1 MLVYQFIRGFF
12 MAIADSIPGVS
23 GGTIAFIMGFY
34 DQLIQSLNDLI
45 HGPNNKRLESLM
57 FLIKIGIGWFVGIIL
72 SILFIA
78 SVFEVHIYSISSLFI
93 GLILGAIPLIF
104 LQEKVNF
111 QIKLSHMIFT
121 LIGMAIV
128 ILITYY
134 NPFNSADASYSV
146 TTFGQ
151 YFYISLAGMVA
162 ISAMIL
168 PGISG
173 STILLIM
180 GVYHFI
186 ILNIDQF
193 IRFNFS
199 GFFVLVAFGIGIL
212 LGLAITIRFV
222 NYAFKHHRSMT
233 LYTII
238 GLMIGS
244 IYAIIMGPKTVS
256 VSNDVLNSSNF
267 SIFFFLLGGAII
279 FGLEHLR
286 RHFEIS

>member
-45 HGPNNKRLESLM
+45 HGPNSKRLESLM
-57 FLIKIGIGWFVGIIL
+57 FLIKIGFGWFVGIIL

-134 NPFNSADASYSV
+134 NPFNSADSSYSV

-151 YFYISLAGMVA
+151 YFYIALAGMVA

-267 SIFFFLLGGAII
+267 SIVFFLLGGAII

-286 RHFEIS
+286 RQFEMS